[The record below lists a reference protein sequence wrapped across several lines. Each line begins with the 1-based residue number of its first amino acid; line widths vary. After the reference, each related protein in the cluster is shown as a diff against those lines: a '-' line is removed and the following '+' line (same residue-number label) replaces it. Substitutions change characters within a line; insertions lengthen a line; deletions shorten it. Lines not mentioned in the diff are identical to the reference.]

1 MESKQGNFLIPLTE
15 WTDADSLKGC
25 LVRVRLSGLRYLFV
39 ILSGIMLSLYA
50 PVVLA
55 KEPVKLFEPPRLFMI
70 PTAYTLKAYDI
81 NASGGATLESNQIS
95 FLGTGLIGLGNV
107 AQFEFGALRQFRSKN
122 DSMNGTMDDSIGD
135 SMDDSMNNAMIPS
148 TKSSLMD
155 RMDDSEDNSRNDEFI
170 DLGNTPVVGIKIA
183 LPLEQVSF
191 LLPNLAVSYRRTFGR
206 EEEGE
211 GGAYKRQLAD
221 LYAVA
226 SKSFFSK
233 GERWRGFS
241 LHAGVDY
248 FGARLTMSEH
258 SNSQSVKFLKPF
270 GGLEIW
276 ASRHAKLM
284 AEFEW
289 VPEINEEMLMIEE
302 EPIWMSIVGV
312 RIFFTRFL
320 TADIGV
326 RYQQNFDTI
335 ADAKVEANIGLSIPT
350 HLVSKLK

>member
-1 MESKQGNFLIPLTE
+1 MKSKQGNFLFNFFFI
-15 WTDADSLKGC
+15 
-25 LVRVRLSGLRYLFV
+25 FV
-39 ILSGIMLSLYA
+39 ILSGVMLSLYA

-55 KEPVKLFEPPRLFMI
+55 KAPVKLFEPPRLFVI

-107 AQFEFGALRQFRSKN
+107 AQFEFSTLRQFRSKDYSIN
-122 DSMNGTMDDSIGD
+122 DTMDDSKGGVMVPTNI
-135 SMDDSMNNAMIPS
+135 MDN
-148 TKSSLMD
+148 
-155 RMDDSEDNSRNDEFI
+155 SEDNSKNDEFI
-170 DLGNTPVVGIKIA
+170 DLGNTPVAGIKIA
-183 LPLEQVSF
+183 LPLEQGFF

-206 EEEGE
+206 KEEGE
-211 GGAYKRQLAD
+211 SVAYKRQLAD

-226 SKSFFSK
+226 SKSFFAN

-248 FGARLTMSEH
+248 FGARLTMSES

-289 VPEINEEMLMIEE
+289 VPEINEEELMIEE

-335 ADAKVEANIGLSIPT
+335 ADAKVEANIGVSIPT
-350 HLVSKLK
+350 HLVSGW

>member
-1 MESKQGNFLIPLTE
+1 MESKQGNFLFNLFFI
-15 WTDADSLKGC
+15 
-25 LVRVRLSGLRYLFV
+25 FV
-39 ILSGIMLSLYA
+39 ILSGVMLSLYA
-50 PVVLA
+50 PVVVA
-55 KEPVKLFEPPRLFMI
+55 KEPANFLVKKFDPKTPVKLFEPPRLFMI

-81 NASGGATLESNQIS
+81 NASGGATLESKQIS
-95 FLGTGLIGLGNV
+95 FRGTGLIGLGNV
-107 AQFEFGALRQFRSKN
+107 AQFEFGALRQFRSN
-122 DSMNGTMDDSIGD
+122 TMNGTMDDSI
-135 SMDDSMNNAMIPS
+135 DDSMVPS
-148 TKSSLMD
+148 TKSSLTD
-155 RMDDSEDNSRNDEFI
+155 GMDDSEDDSKNDEFI
-170 DLGNTPVVGIKIA
+170 DLGNTPVIGIKIA

-211 GGAYKRQLAD
+211 GVAYKRQLAD

-226 SKSFFSK
+226 SKSFFSSGK
-233 GERWRGFS
+233 RWGGFS

-248 FGARLTMSEH
+248 FGARLTMSER

-335 ADAKVEANIGLSIPT
+335 ADAKVEANIGISIPT
-350 HLVSKLK
+350 HLVGRW